1 MGGAGGADGQ
11 FAAPVGVAVDGTGH
25 EVFVA
30 DKFNHRVQRFTDTG
44 AFVAKWGVLGLGE
57 GEFSDLEAITA
68 TSDGRVLVTDVDRI
82 QVFTSDGTF
91 ITEWGSL
98 GNMDGQFNSAI
109 GIAVDTAGNVFVTD
123 ENHRVQKFAC
133 P

>member
-1 MGGAGGADGQ
+1 
-11 FAAPVGVAVDGTGH
+11 V
-25 EVFVA
+25 
-30 DKFNHRVQRFTDTG
+30 FTD
-44 AFVAKWGVLGLGE
+44 
-57 GEFSDLEAITA
+57 
-68 TSDGRVLVTDVDRI
+68 
-82 QVFTSDGTF
+82 DGTF

-109 GIAVDTAGNVFVTD
+109 GIAVDAAGNVFVTD

>member
-1 MGGAGGADGQ
+1 MALGS
-11 FAAPVGVAVDGTGH
+11 
-25 EVFVA
+25 FVA
-30 DKFNHRVQRFTDTG
+30 T
-44 AFVAKWGVLGLGE
+44 WGVLGLGE

-68 TSDGRVLVTDVDRI
+68 TADGRVLVTDVDRI

-109 GIAVDTAGNVFVTD
+109 GIAVDADGNVFVTD